1 MIAMLTIG
9 ERVREFPDLPG
20 IDGARYSM
28 ASFARSRMLIVA
40 FICTG
45 CPTVKANE
53 ERLMALQEKYRGAGV
68 QLVAINANNPYLSPT
83 DTFDEMA
90 RRAQEKH
97 FNFPYLKD
105 MYGTV
110 ADQFGAITTPHVFV
124 LDISRQLVYKGRID
138 NTRDPS
144 QATYSDL
151 ENALHDVFAGS
162 PVKVPETPS
171 FGCAIV
177 R

>member
-1 MIAMLTIG
+1 MLSIG
-9 ERVREFPDLPG
+9 EQIRDFPDLPG
-20 IDGARYSM
+20 VDGARYSL
-28 ASFARSRMLIVA
+28 ASFVHSRMLIVA
-40 FICTG
+40 FISTG

-53 ERLMALQEKYRGAGV
+53 DRLMALQEKYHGDGV
-68 QLVAINANNPYLSPT
+68 QLVAINANNPYLSPP

-90 RRAQEKH
+90 RRAREKH

-105 MYGTV
+105 MHGTV

-124 LDISRQLVYKGRID
+124 LDASRRLVYKGRID
-138 NTRDPS
+138 DKRDPS
-144 QATYSDL
+144 RATYSDL
-151 ENALHDVFAGS
+151 ENALRDVFAGS
-162 PVKVPETPS
+162 PVGVPETLS